1 MIGDA
6 VLQPVPAEKQQ
17 RSEQKR
23 ILVVDEDPN
32 SREGLRRW
40 LVGDGHVVEA
50 AEDGWQ
56 AIRKMKDSRFDIA
69 IIDLDLPAVRGVA
82 VNGWDL
88 ARISRAYNPMISI
101 IMIGSET
108 RPVVEAQLKALKV
121 SEFLEKP
128 ISPSPLKTLVR
139 RPEPS

>member
-1 MIGDA
+1 MGET
-6 VLQPVPAEKQQ
+6 VLQSAPTEIDQK
-17 RSEQKR
+17 SEQKR
-23 ILVVDEDPN
+23 ILIVDEDLN

-40 LVGDGHVVEA
+40 LVGDGHVVETA
-50 AEDGWQ
+50 VDGWQ
-56 AIRKMKDSRFDIA
+56 AIRKMKESRFDIA

-88 ARISRAYNPMISI
+88 ARISRAYNPRISI

-108 RPVVEAQLKALKV
+108 PTAVKAQLEVLKV

-128 ISPSPLKTLVR
+128 ISPGHLKTLVR
-139 RPEPS
+139 RLDS

>member
-1 MIGDA
+1 MVGEA
-6 VLQPVPAEKQQ
+6 VVQPLPVESQ
-17 RSEQKR
+17 RKKEQKR

-40 LVGDGHVVEA
+40 LVGDGHVVEVA
-50 AEDGWQ
+50 ADGWQ

-88 ARISRAYNPMISI
+88 ARISRAYHPTISL
-101 IMIGSET
+101 IMIGSEARHAVET
-108 RPVVEAQLKALKV
+108 RLEAYRV

-128 ISPSPLKTLVR
+128 ISPGHLKTLVR
-139 RPEPS
+139 RLES